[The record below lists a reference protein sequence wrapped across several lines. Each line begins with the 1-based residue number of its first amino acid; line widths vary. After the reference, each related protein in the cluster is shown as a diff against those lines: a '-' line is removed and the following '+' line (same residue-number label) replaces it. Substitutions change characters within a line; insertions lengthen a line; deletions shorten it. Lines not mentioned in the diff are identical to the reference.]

1 MIIFNLLTPTR
12 KQAEQACELIL
23 RRKFALHCFIDE
35 AIDEYIL
42 EDNNIAHIQLIRV
55 ICITKA
61 MLFNDIEKAIQEHFI
76 GNDFRYYAT
85 PVTQVDDK
93 EATRMRKELPIG

>member
-12 KQAEQACELIL
+12 KEAEQACELIL
-23 RRKFALHCFIDE
+23 RKKFALHAFIDE

-42 EDNNIAHIQLIRV
+42 EDDEIVHIQLVRV

-61 MLFNDIEKAIQEHFI
+61 MLFNDIEQAIHQEFI

-93 EATRMRKELPIG
+93 EAQRMRKELPKG

>member
-12 KQAEQACELIL
+12 KEAEQVCELIL
-23 RRKFALHCFIDE
+23 RKKFALHAFIDE
-35 AIDEYIL
+35 AIDEYIM
-42 EDNNIAHIQLIRV
+42 EDNEIIHIQLVRV

-61 MLFNDIEKAIQEHFI
+61 MLFHDIEQAIHLHFI

-85 PVTQVDDK
+85 PVTQVDNK
-93 EATRMRKELPIG
+93 EAERMRKELPKS

>member
-23 RRKFALHCFIDE
+23 RKKYALHCFIDE
-35 AIDEYIL
+35 AIDEYVLDEGEIV
-42 EDNNIAHIQLIRV
+42 HIQLVRV

-61 MLFNDIEKAIQEHFI
+61 VLFNDIEIAINEYFI

-85 PVTQVDDK
+85 PVSQVDNN
-93 EATRMRKELPIG
+93 EAKRMRKELPNG